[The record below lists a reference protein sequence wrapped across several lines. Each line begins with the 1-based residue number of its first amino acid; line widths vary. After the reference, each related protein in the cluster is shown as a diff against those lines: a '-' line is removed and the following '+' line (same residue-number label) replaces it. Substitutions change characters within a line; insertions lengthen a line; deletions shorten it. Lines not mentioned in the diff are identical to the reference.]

1 VSDWGVLRRHQTCV
15 TLAAMEL
22 PIDRAGVNA
31 LLIGVWDANRKLDE
45 ILSYIYGEDDG
56 EEETETEP

>member
-1 VSDWGVLRRHQTCV
+1 VSDWASRVVALTCV

-22 PIDRAGVNA
+22 PIDSADVNA